1 MKIIECTLPWRVE
14 KLRVCNAGG
23 NIPGNNGHKVRE
35 CRLLVYD
42 APAALLHLIEVII
55 AMAMLGVAVQF
66 TFGL

>member
-1 MKIIECTLPWRVE
+1 MQAAISPAITCHE
-14 KLRVCNAGG
+14 A
-23 NIPGNNGHKVRE
+23 RE